1 MESLSGSTY
10 KGALSLRSLRLL
22 RILSFFRLERSYNA
36 MRNLRLIFSRKKEE
50 FLVVTYMTAVV
61 ILMSSIMI
69 FFLEHDAQPTVF
81 SGVSVCTWW
90 TVETITSLGY
100 GDIVPVTNLGRAFAS
115 LLALW
120 GIILFTIPGA
130 VLGSGFIEVMLEKQR
145 EEDEEAF
152 NMAFHGSVT
161 SAPPSFIGP
170 ATDEEGD
177 HSLHIDSPK
186 MAPTPSPRRFPHLSP
201 TAAVALRSNEHLHEQ
216 LDALTAGQV
225 RICSASQSVVL
236 GRR

>member
-1 MESLSGSTY
+1 MESPSGSTY

-61 ILMSSIMI
+61 ILMSAIMI

-81 SGVSVCTWW
+81 SSIGVCSWW

-145 EEDEEAF
+145 EDDEEAF
-152 NMAFHGSVT
+152 NLAFHGS
-161 SAPPSFIGP
+161 SAPPSFVGL

-177 HSLHIDSPK
+177 HSLHLDSPK
-186 MAPTPSPRRFPHLSP
+186 PGSAPSPSRSPLLSP
-201 TAAVALRSNEHLHEQ
+201 TAAVALRNSEHLHEK
-216 LDALTAGQV
+216 LDALAAGQV
-225 RICSASQSVVL
+225 RLADPHPVFS
-236 GRR
+236 RRR

>member
-1 MESLSGSTY
+1 
-10 KGALSLRSLRLL
+10 
-22 RILSFFRLERSYNA
+22 
-36 MRNLRLIFSRKKEE
+36 
-50 FLVVTYMTAVV
+50 MTAVV
-61 ILMSSIMI
+61 ILMSAIMI

-81 SGVSVCTWW
+81 SSIGVCSWW

-145 EEDEEAF
+145 EDDEEAF
-152 NMAFHGSVT
+152 NLAFHGS
-161 SAPPSFIGP
+161 SAPPSFVGL

-177 HSLHIDSPK
+177 HSLHLDSPK
-186 MAPTPSPRRFPHLSP
+186 PGSAPSPSRSPLLSP
-201 TAAVALRSNEHLHEQ
+201 TAAVALRNSEHLHEK
-216 LDALTAGQV
+216 LDALAAGQV
-225 RICSASQSVVL
+225 RLADPHPVFS
-236 GRR
+236 RRR